1 MNIKI
6 DEQQLGDLRV
16 SLSGLTLN
24 GAKILSRSLNQTA
37 RRAKTRAAQEIVAN
51 YRLKS
56 AYVKN
61 DKNLKVTLSNYRRLQ
76 AKVTAQKRG
85 VLLTR
90 YPYSILK
97 RGGVSVGIRKNSG
110 RKKITDAFKTTL
122 RAGSKTVEVIARP
135 DPSGGRYSTGN
146 RKIKVLYSPSV
157 SQLFNQFKE
166 KLDRELVEYL
176 DTVTNRELD
185 AFLRGF

>member
-1 MNIKI
+1 MNIRI

-16 SLSGLTLN
+16 SLSGLSLN

-37 RRAKTRAAQEIVAN
+37 RRAKTRAAQEISGA

-56 AYVKN
+56 TYVKS
-61 DKNLKVTLSNYRRLQ
+61 KLAVKTANYRRLQ
-76 AKVTAQKRG
+76 ARVTTAKRG

-90 YPYSILK
+90 YPYAILK
-97 RGGVSVGIRKNSG
+97 RGGVSVGIRKDSG
-110 RKKITDAFKTTL
+110 RKKITDAFKTTVQ
-122 RAGSKTVEVIARP
+122 AGSNRVEVIARP

-146 RKIKVLYSPSV
+146 RRIKVLYSPSV

-166 KLDRELVEYL
+166 KIDRELVEYL